1 MSLERSRFKTTDV
14 LALKRKALH
23 KSLLSSEKYKQ
34 IFSFTKKRKDTKDY
48 KNNLKKLD
56 LNFDKW
62 GLSLFYGSD
71 YVVQG
76 VLTENNKVLNK
87 VFVYIYHSITGVLV
101 ARTLTDDS
109 GVFIFNHL
117 SPDTTYY
124 IVASDPKGIYNTV
137 TLDGIRLDSR
147 KDYIQDV
154 G

>member
-34 IFSFTKKRKDTKDY
+34 IFSFTKKIKDTKDY

-87 VFVYIYHSITGVLV
+87 VFVYIFQMIEAICVKLFFSMQE
-101 ARTLTDDS
+101 
-109 GVFIFNHL
+109 HL
-117 SPDTTYY
+117 SF
-124 IVASDPKGIYNTV
+124 
-137 TLDGIRLDSR
+137 
-147 KDYIQDV
+147 
-154 G
+154 

>member
-14 LALKRKALH
+14 LAL
-23 KSLLSSEKYKQ
+23 
-34 IFSFTKKRKDTKDY
+34 KRKDTKDY

>member
-1 MSLERSRFKTTDV
+1 MSLERSRFKTTGV
-14 LALKRKALH
+14 LAL
-23 KSLLSSEKYKQ
+23 
-34 IFSFTKKRKDTKDY
+34 KRKDTKDY